1 MDKDNRCRLS
11 GTIMVLPIPCQWQA
25 LVDIMNAVVVDR
37 PPPKS
42 KKRPVTAGLFLYLVH
57 IPSPPLDNIRG
68 FPQPRLVE
76 IANAAAIGE
85 TQN

>member
-1 MDKDNRCRLS
+1 MGKDNRPNLLATTIVLPAPCQRNRLS
-11 GTIMVLPIPCQWQA
+11 
-25 LVDIMNAVVVDR
+25 DIIDMVVVDR

-42 KKRPVTAGLFLYLVH
+42 KKRPVAAGLFLCLVH

-68 FPQPRLVE
+68 LPQPRLAE
-76 IANAAAIGE
+76 RANAAAIGE